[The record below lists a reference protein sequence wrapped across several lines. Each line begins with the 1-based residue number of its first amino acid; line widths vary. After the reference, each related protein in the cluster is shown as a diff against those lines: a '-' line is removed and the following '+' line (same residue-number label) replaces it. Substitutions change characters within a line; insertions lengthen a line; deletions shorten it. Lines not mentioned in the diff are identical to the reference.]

1 MRWGDTVNTFVT
13 FELNKENINELF
25 IKLIK
30 TYPLY
35 FQEPER
41 IKEIIDL
48 FKMEKSNKITLII
61 ENDHVD
67 RQYRDSYYSYFS
79 QKYSDF
85 ERNCLRLVFFE
96 GEVKYTD
103 FMSDVSEIGKELFI
117 GTIVLRPLNV
127 GNIGHT
133 LLNPRKLKISGYV
146 QTCKFKVMI
155 CGRKFAIRAFP
166 YLSQDNETMTCAE
179 TALFNLIQYY
189 SEKYCEYRVLMPSE
203 ILKTLEA
210 ASYERV
216 LPSHGADDIC
226 MAKVLQAGHFHPRLY
241 RFDEEEGQDFEDLF
255 YTYVE
260 SGIPFI
266 LGLPQHAVICIGH
279 GSVDFKIVHHKLE
292 DISDYDILENKKV
305 YYVSTARLVDEYIFM
320 DDNQAPYV
328 VSTIDRLT
336 VSYYENSDFFDE
348 INDDKLEDG
357 NMEGNSGD
365 NVSEGDV
372 EFSQEAIQKM
382 KMRFDSLIVPLY
394 KRIFLDAS
402 RAKSIFDENFLRN
415 PDFIKKIQDAYDD
428 KTWGFTIENP
438 FVWRMYLASS
448 NSYKDF
454 RCRKASNTN
463 IYEYYSSQSYPR
475 FIWVLEIGTILTFS
489 EKRARVEVLLDA
501 TSSRNSDT
509 WAILSISYKEH
520 LVFVP
525 YIINRLREMQATGIY
540 KYDKNGLDNPN
551 YSSTDWDRI
560 GDEVKGKALTE
571 IFKSLY
577 YNPNKFV
584 ADTYEIFSD
593 CNLKE
598 I

>member
-1 MRWGDTVNTFVT
+1 MNTFAT

-103 FMSDVSEIGKELFI
+103 FMSDVSKIGKELFI

-133 LLNPRKLKISGYV
+133 LLNPRKLNISGYV

-216 LPSHGADDIC
+216 LPSHGADDVC

-241 RFDEEEGQDFEDLF
+241 RFDDEEGQDFEDLF

-279 GSVDFKIVHHKLE
+279 GSVDFTMAHHKLE

-348 INDDKLEDG
+348 IDDDKLEDG

-382 KMRFDSLIVPLY
+382 KKRFDSLIVPLY
-394 KRIFLDAS
+394 KRTFLDAS
-402 RAKSIFDENFLRN
+402 RAKSIFDENFLKN

-525 YIINRLREMQATGIY
+525 YIINRLREMQATGTY

-551 YSSTDWDRI
+551 YSSTDWGRI
-560 GDEVKGKALTE
+560 GDEVKGKVLTE
-571 IFKSLY
+571 IFKLLY

-593 CNLKE
+593 YNLKE